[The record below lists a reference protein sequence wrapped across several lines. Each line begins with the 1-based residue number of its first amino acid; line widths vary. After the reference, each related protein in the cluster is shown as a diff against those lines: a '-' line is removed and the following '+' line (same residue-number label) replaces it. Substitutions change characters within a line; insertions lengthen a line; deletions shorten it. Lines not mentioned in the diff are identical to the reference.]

1 MDALHVTDSDI
12 LFACTNS
19 DEYHLIILPTEKCN
33 FHCSYCYEDHSVGK
47 MSREVAESV
56 KLLLARNIPR
66 VSHLSIDWFGGEP
79 LLGMSVIR
87 DLNGFAKDFIG
98 RNGLATELRSAIT
111 TNAFLLGPD
120 VFAELLDLGVSEYQI
135 SLDGPKEFHDRTRVQ
150 VNGGGSFD
158 RIWRNLMHITSVRGD
173 FRILL
178 RVHVTEENIDAVP
191 DLLRS
196 IKESFGH
203 DDRFKIF
210 LKAIQNL
217 GGYGA
222 EFAGSVG
229 LDENDP
235 RLALM
240 EKELRGPNEFWHP
253 NSICHAS
260 KFNSF
265 IIRADGRVSK
275 CTTALYDDINIIGRL
290 QRDGSLDLDREKVLA
305 WARGLFDMNRDVLY
319 CPLGGIHKHS
329 ACSQCEA
336 SGPAAALQA

>member
-1 MDALHVTDSDI
+1 MDALQVSDSDI

-33 FHCSYCYEDHSVGK
+33 FHCSYCYEDHSIGK
-47 MSREVAESV
+47 MSREVVESV
-56 KLLLARNIPR
+56 KLLLAKNIPG
-66 VSHLSIDWFGGEP
+66 VAHLSIDWFGGEP

-87 DLNGFAKDFIG
+87 EINGFAKEFI
-98 RNGLATELRSAIT
+98 RERRVATALRSAIT

-120 VFAELLDLGVSEYQI
+120 IFAELLDLGVSEYQI
-135 SLDGPKEFHDRTRVQ
+135 SLDGPKELHDKTRVQ
-150 VNGGGSFD
+150 VGGGGSFD
-158 RIWRNLMHITSVRGD
+158 RIWRNLKQMSNVDGE

-178 RVHVTEENIDAVP
+178 RVHVTEENISSVP
-191 DLLRS
+191 KLLAD
-196 IKESFGH
+196 IKSTFGH
-203 DDRFKIF
+203 DSRFKIF

-222 EFAGSVG
+222 EFANAVG
-229 LDENDP
+229 LDEHDF
-235 RLALM
+235 RLAQM
-240 EKELRGPNEFWHP
+240 EDELRGPNEFWHP

-290 QRDGSLDLDREKVLA
+290 RRDGSLDLDRDKVLA
-305 WARGLFDMNRDVLY
+305 WSRGLFTMNRDILY
-319 CPLGGIHKHS
+319 CPLGGIHKHA

-336 SGPAAALQA
+336 AAS

>member
-33 FHCSYCYEDHSVGK
+33 FHCSYCYEDHNVGK
-47 MSREVAESV
+47 MPREVVESV
-56 KLLLARNIPR
+56 KLLLAKNISK
-66 VSHLSIDWFGGEP
+66 VAHLSIDWFGGEP

-87 DLNGFAKDFIG
+87 EVNGFAKRFIERQG
-98 RNGLATELRSAIT
+98 IPTALRSAIT

-120 VFAELLDLGVSEYQI
+120 IFSELLELQVSEYQI
-135 SLDGPKEFHDRTRVQ
+135 SLDGPKEMHDRTRVQ
-150 VNGGGSFD
+150 INGGGSFD
-158 RIWRNLMHITSVRGD
+158 RIWRNLSDITKIKGE

-178 RVHVTEENIDAVP
+178 RVHVTEDNIDSIP
-191 DLLRS
+191 DLLRD
-196 IKESFGH
+196 IKASFGH
-203 DDRFKIF
+203 DERFKIF

-222 EFAGSVG
+222 EFAGRVG
-229 LDENDP
+229 LEEDDS
-235 RLALM
+235 RLARM
-240 EKELRGPNEFWHP
+240 EEELRGPNEFWHP

-290 QRDGSLDLDREKVLA
+290 KRDGALDLDREKVLA
-305 WARGLFDMNRDVLY
+305 WARGLFTMDRDILY
-319 CPLGGIHKHS
+319 CPLGGIHKHA
-329 ACSQCEA
+329 ACTQCEA
-336 SGPAAALQA
+336 ATS